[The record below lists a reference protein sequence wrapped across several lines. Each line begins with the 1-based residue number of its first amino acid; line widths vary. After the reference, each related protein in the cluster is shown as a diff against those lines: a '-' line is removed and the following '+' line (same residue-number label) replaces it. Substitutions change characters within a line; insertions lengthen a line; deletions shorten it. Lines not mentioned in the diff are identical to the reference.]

1 MLTVC
6 ILLFSGFPTLSDVRA
21 NGAMM
26 MQTKDFDRIELTLYP
41 SMTFTCSGNITKLRF
56 LALRDKDRI
65 GDHKG
70 ALNIELAILDQDKDT
85 YYRVPT
91 QNNDFSNANHT
102 EGSGTGYEANFNCGE
117 MEFHAGYVLAVRQ
130 QHVPR
135 LRLLYQ
141 MEEKINGCHFIE
153 NYWEGNIA
161 CNKSHYRPLVT
172 VETGIY

>member
-6 ILLFSGFPTLSDVRA
+6 IILFSGFPTLNDVRA

-56 LALRDKDRI
+56 LALRDEVRRMN
-65 GDHKG
+65 DHV
-70 ALNIELAILDQDKDT
+70 LNIELAILDQDED
-85 YYRVPT
+85 YRVPI
-91 QNNDFSNANHT
+91 QDVNDFSNANHT

-130 QHVPR
+130 EHVPR
-135 LRLLYQ
+135 LKLLYE
-141 MEEKINGCHFIE
+141 MGEKINGCHFRGT
-153 NYWEGNIA
+153 YWQGKIM